1 MGLLARQFVLLVLV
15 CCPALSHA
23 YTLKGN
29 GTITP
34 QEKQALEYY
43 ISYFGR
49 AGLLVREY
57 CIFDDEGNA
66 KNTGDCRTEVPRL
79 PEHITFGSGG
89 KQAEYARQFRGQAM
103 GEVIANPKM
112 ELVYVHA
119 FPEVWIACNNPK
131 AYGCTYTRDW
141 PEKVT
146 VIVTTYDKKLNNITL
161 HHEIEYHVKRDI
173 KH

>member
-1 MGLLARQFVLLVLV
+1 MLRWTRQLVLV
-15 CCPALSHA
+15 AVLICPALSHA
-23 YTLKGN
+23 INLKGN
-29 GTITP
+29 GTIT
-34 QEKQALEYY
+34 EKEQQALEYY
-43 ISYFGR
+43 IRYFGR
-49 AGLLVREY
+49 AGLFVREY
-57 CIFDDEGNA
+57 CIFDDDGNP
-66 KNTGDCRTEVPRL
+66 KNTGTCHAEIPRL
-79 PEHITFGSGG
+79 PVHSTFGIGG
-89 KQAEYARQFRGQAM
+89 GEAEYARQFRGMAM
-103 GEVIANPKM
+103 GDVVANPKM
-112 ELVYVHA
+112 NLVYVHA